1 MLISSMSR
9 RVRFPTSAYRPV
21 LVLISVIIWAY
32 STVLDGPDSLQAP
45 YIIPTAHT
53 HTLEHGQSSEI
64 VIEPSLA
71 RRAAQSYLSEMLGK
85 CGGEVFALPDV
96 QGKNACAGVLAYT
109 AHLVGIGGRGVLEE
123 ARRVLLGL
131 LGEG

>member
-1 MLISSMSR
+1 M
-9 RVRFPTSAYRPV
+9 
-21 LVLISVIIWAY
+21 IIWAY

-45 YIIPTAHT
+45 YIIPMTNNPDRP
-53 HTLEHGQSSEI
+53 LEHGQTSEI
-64 VIEPSLA
+64 RIEPSLA
-71 RRAAQSYLSEMLGK
+71 RRAAQSYLANMLRRTQ
-85 CGGEVFALPDV
+85 GEAFALPDV

-109 AHLVGIGGRGVLEE
+109 AYLMGIGGRGVLDE